1 MAALL
6 HDHPRSAHHHATLAD
21 PVARFFALEPA
32 VDEPEE
38 RPALRVIPGGRE
50 AVLRRR
56 LPDHVYRARRRL
68 VALVAGVVLLTAVAL
83 VSILT
88 VPGGASAPADAV
100 SSPAPAPVVAPPALE
115 VADDGT
121 YLVQPGDTLWSIA
134 ESLRPSGDV
143 RPLVDELAE
152 RVGSGSLQAGARID
166 LSDLAG

>member
-6 HDHPRSAHHHATLAD
+6 HDHPRSHAHHPGLAE

-32 VDEPEE
+32 VAEPED

-56 LPDHVYRARRRL
+56 LPEHVYRARRRRVGLLAGLLL
-68 VALVAGVVLLTAVAL
+68 VAAVAL
-83 VSILT
+83 VSMVT
-88 VPGGASAPADAV
+88 VPGGAG
-100 SSPAPAPVVAPPALE
+100 SPAAPSPEAPVLATPAVAPLAG
-115 VADDGT
+115 ADGT

-134 ESLRPSGDV
+134 ESLRPTGDV

-152 RVGSGSLQAGARID
+152 RVGPGSLQAGARID
-166 LSDLAG
+166 LSGLDG